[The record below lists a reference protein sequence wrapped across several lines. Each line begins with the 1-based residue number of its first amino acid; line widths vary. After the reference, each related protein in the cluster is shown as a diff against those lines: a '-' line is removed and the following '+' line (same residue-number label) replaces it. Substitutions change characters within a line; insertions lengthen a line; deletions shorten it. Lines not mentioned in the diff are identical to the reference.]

1 MGFEH
6 TTLNEIC
13 RTEKDKLARCHLYVE
28 SKNKQLPQTRPVWGS
43 PRGGDAH
50 GVGIEMKE
58 VRGTN
63 LVTRS
68 SWVLGL

>member
-28 SKNKQLPQTRPVWGS
+28 SKNKQTTPPKLVPF
-43 PRGGDAH
+43 
-50 GVGIEMKE
+50 GVPPAGVARMGWAL
-58 VRGTN
+58 R
-63 LVTRS
+63 
-68 SWVLGL
+68 